1 MRLLR
6 STLAALIAILLLHGV
21 PALAQSADEPAPQ
34 VTIDKSKLLVQPRGS
49 GEEALRT
56 RFIDDPALWI
66 QEEQRVYY
74 RALREAFDRRRRTMT
89 AMLNEID
96 GVECLEPKGAFY
108 TFPNIRATGMTSE
121 AFAEGLLKEEKVAV
135 VPGSAFGASGEGF
148 VRACYATSLEQLK
161 EAMER
166 IARFTDRHR
175 VGPE

>member
-74 RALREAFDRRRRTMT
+74 RALREAFAAQSTHAGIAFLLGWAERGNG
-89 AMLNEID
+89 AMVNAVSAFRNAAVLD
-96 GVECLEPKGAFY
+96 PAMVPAHLALADTYLQMQQPALAVQALE
-108 TFPNIRATGMTSE
+108 R
-121 AFAEGLLKEEKVAV
+121 GLSA
-135 VPGSAFGASGEGF
+135 VPGAVEL
-148 VRACYATSLEQLK
+148 RRLLESIK
-161 EAMER
+161 R
-166 IARFTDRHR
+166 
-175 VGPE
+175 